1 MTAPTSLVH
10 ALSKIELD
18 HVFNPYLRRCDLHDR
33 HDAPARRRSNLEAAL
48 TAAVKQQV
56 RTVWIARD
64 LGYRGGRRTGLPL
77 TDEVHLDSF
86 NALYNGIGLRKA
98 TKGPAMAERTAAII
112 WQMLRRIAQP
122 VFFWN
127 VFPLHPHEPG
137 EPMSNRCHTA
147 RERQVCER
155 FLYEVLDLLQPT
167 AVIAVGGD
175 AHRAMD
181 CLGIECLYVRH
192 PSYGGQST
200 FIRQIEAAYDL
211 SPAEPDDPDLFTQP
225 S

>member
-1 MTAPTSLVH
+1 MTGPSSLVQ
-10 ALSKIELD
+10 ALSHIELE

-33 HDAPARRRSNLEAAL
+33 HDGPARRRSNLEAAL
-48 TAAVKQQV
+48 TAAVEQQV

-77 TDEVHLDSF
+77 TDEIHLDNF
-86 NALYNGIGLRKA
+86 NSLYNGIGLRKA

-112 WQMLRRIAQP
+112 WQMLRRIARP

-167 AVIAVGGD
+167 TIISVGGD
-175 AHRAMD
+175 AHRAMNR
-181 CLGIECLYVRH
+181 LGVECLYVRH
-192 PSYGGQST
+192 PSYGGQAT
-200 FIRQIEAAYDL
+200 FIRQIEEAYSL
-211 SPAEPDDPDLFTQP
+211 SSAEPKDLELFKRP

>member
-1 MTAPTSLVH
+1 MTGPTGLVQ
-10 ALSKIELD
+10 ALSGIEID
-18 HVFNPYLRRCDLHDR
+18 HVFNPYRNRCDLHDR
-33 HDAPARRRSNLEAAL
+33 HDAPARRRSNLELAL
-48 TAAVKQQV
+48 TAAAERQV

-112 WQMLRRIAQP
+112 WQMLRRIMQP

-147 RERQVCER
+147 RERQVCEG

-167 AVIAVGGD
+167 TIIAIGGD
-175 AHRAMD
+175 AHRAMGR
-181 CLGIECLYVRH
+181 LGIECIYVRH

-200 FIRQIEAAYDL
+200 FMRQIEAAYNL
-211 SPAEPDDPDLFTQP
+211 SPVGATILVKQP

>member
-1 MTAPTSLVH
+1 MTEPSSLVQ
-10 ALSKIELD
+10 ALSEIELD

-33 HDAPARRRSNLEAAL
+33 QDAPARRRSNLQAAL
-48 TAAVKQQV
+48 TAAVEQQV

-86 NALYNGIGLRKA
+86 NALYNGIGLRRA

-127 VFPLHPHEPG
+127 VFPLHPHEPA

-147 RERQVCER
+147 RERRVCER

-167 AVIAVGGD
+167 SVVAVGGD
-175 AHRAMD
+175 AYRAMD
-181 CLGIECLYVRH
+181 RLGIESLYVRH

-200 FIRQIEAAYDL
+200 FTRQIEAAYSL
-211 SPAEPDDPDLFTQP
+211 SSAEPNDPGLFTQP

>member
-1 MTAPTSLVH
+1 MTGPSSLVQ
-10 ALSKIELD
+10 ALSGIELN

-33 HDAPARRRSNLEAAL
+33 NDAPARRRANLEAAL
-48 TAAVKQQV
+48 AAAVEQQI
-56 RTVWIARD
+56 RTVWIGRD

-77 TDEVHLDSF
+77 TDEVHLDSL

-98 TKGPAMAERTAAII
+98 TKGPVMAERTAAII
-112 WQMLRRIAQP
+112 WRVLRRIAQP

-127 VFPLHPHEPG
+127 VFPFHPHEPG

-167 AVIAVGGD
+167 TIIAVGGD
-175 AHRAMD
+175 AHRAID
-181 CLGIECLYVRH
+181 RPGIECLYVRH

-200 FIRQIEAAYDL
+200 FIRQIEAVYGL
-211 SPAEPDDPDLFTQP
+211 PPAVPDEPGLFTQP

>member
-1 MTAPTSLVH
+1 MINPSSLVR

-18 HVFNPYLRRCDLHDR
+18 HVFNPYHGRCELHDWP
-33 HDAPARRRSNLEAAL
+33 DAPARRRSNLEAAL
-48 TAAVKQQV
+48 AAAVEQGV

-86 NALYNGIGLRKA
+86 SALYNGIALRKA
-98 TKGPAMAERTAAII
+98 TQGPAMAERTAAII

-122 VFFWN
+122 IFFWN
-127 VFPLHPHEPG
+127 VFPLHPHEPSDQ
-137 EPMSNRCHTA
+137 MSNRCHTA
-147 RERQVCER
+147 RERQVCAR

-167 AVIAVGGD
+167 TVIAVGGD
-175 AHRAMD
+175 AHRAID
-181 CLGIECLYVRH
+181 RLGVACLYVRH

-200 FIRQIEAAYDL
+200 FMRQIEAAYDL
-211 SPAEPDDPDLFTQP
+211 LPPQSDDLKLFMQPA
-225 S
+225 